1 MSFVDRIKWK
11 AASTKPRFK
20 RCVVLARPLPLIAD
34 EKPPAGEDF
43 WFKAVFDPNDPHL
56 AQIEPPDR
64 LEMSKTFFA
73 RGGVVCLGI
82 HRPTDT
88 TVCKLWMLTH
98 SPLASE
104 KHQGVIPIKLARDE
118 AYLLDLWTHP
128 DYRRQAVALTLAY
141 ELSAVA
147 HERYPYLRW
156 VYTHAHKDNEISRHL
171 MEDVYGCWQVQ
182 EVTEVQIGNYV
193 DVVPGSDSP
202 KFGPFSKKGRH
213 SGDGF
218 SVPGRPRAGDRYRDY
233 HHAEGF
239 ATARS
244 EAVMADDWYWSGP
257 EWFDN
262 DHPLDASDRLGTVE
276 SLPRPLPDDVLSEEQ
291 AS

>member
-1 MSFVDRIKWK
+1 M
-11 AASTKPRFK
+11 
-20 RCVVLARPLPLIAD
+20 
-34 EKPPAGEDF
+34 
-43 WFKAVFDPNDPHL
+43 
-56 AQIEPPDR
+56 
-64 LEMSKTFFA
+64 
-73 RGGVVCLGI
+73 CLGI

-171 MEDVYGCWQVQ
+171 MEDIYGCWQVQ

-218 SVPGRPRAGDRYRDY
+218 SVPGRPRTGDQLPRLSPPGGVHDGADRRRHGRRLVLVGPRVVRQRPSARRIRPPGDRRV
-233 HHAEGF
+233 AAAIAAG
-239 ATARS
+239 
-244 EAVMADDWYWSGP
+244 
-257 EWFDN
+257 
-262 DHPLDASDRLGTVE
+262 
-276 SLPRPLPDDVLSEEQ
+276 
-291 AS
+291 